1 MYKKFRIEPPFFE
14 MGPKAYCSGP
24 EMLKFSKAIDNACK
38 KYDVRVILTSI
49 HGYPHHCK
57 GNRKRFCF
65 CPTHGFHA
73 RRERSW
79 IRIA

>member
-1 MYKKFRIEPPFFE
+1 MYKKFRIEPPFSKWDPRLLF
-14 MGPKAYCSGP
+14 SP

-38 KYDVRVILTSI
+38 KYDVRVILTPQYTDI
-49 HGYPHHCK
+49 PIIARETE
-57 GNRKRFCF
+57 NVFCF
-65 CPTHGFHA
+65 CSTHGFHA